1 MGAVPIFPL
10 SLFSPNGRCPYF
22 PLFSPI
28 FPPIIMRKAMGLI
41 ALNMNAIEHGLS
53 QYAQKHPD
61 QQELIAELRSE
72 ITAHKPK
79 ILLILANLNDK
90 IVTKTGDQPEK
101 PIAQSLALNKKGILV
116 ASIGDLTGLLSGS
129 YESIYYY
136 INDHIGTP
144 RMLTDSSAIVV
155 WSADYDPF
163 GKATVNDDPDG
174 NGTHVTNN
182 IRFPGQ
188 YYDSETALH
197 YNYHRYYDPGIG
209 RYLSPD
215 PVLQLQAGVD
225 SPEVSKIPYLL
236 PYMLESPLELHNY
249 VYVQNNSLR
258 YGDPKGLYCGPGKYE
273 KYINNKPGGCD
284 FTKCCKFHD
293 DCYDPSKQQ
302 CGENR
307 SPRSECDTEFLK
319 CMLITN
325 LKYDCIK
332 WALLYYFATAA
343 GGAAFY

>member
-41 ALNMNAIEHGLS
+41 ALNMNAIEQGLS

-129 YESIYYY
+129 YENIYYY
-136 INDHIGTP
+136 INDHLGTP
-144 RMLTDSSAIVV
+144 QMLTDQNAIVV
-155 WSADYDPF
+155 WQADYDPF

-188 YYDSETALH
+188 YYDQETGLH
-197 YNYHRYYDPGIG
+197 YNWNRYYDPGIG

-215 PVLQLQAGVD
+215 PIGLDGGINL
-225 SPEVSKIPYLL
+225 
-236 PYMLESPLELHNY
+236 Y
-249 VYVQNNSLR
+249 VYVENNPVR
-258 YGDPKGLYCGPGKYE
+258 FEDPTGLWHGNWCGPGGSGPPIDCVDEACMNHDKCYE
-273 KYINNKPGGCD
+273 RCGLNARTRWYPKNIFNRCADKCDNRLLKDLRGCQN
-284 FTKCCKFHD
+284 CKN
-293 DCYDPSKQQ
+293 Y
-302 CGENR
+302 
-307 SPRSECDTEFLK
+307 T
-319 CMLITN
+319 
-325 LKYDCIK
+325 
-332 WALLYYFATAA
+332 
-343 GGAAFY
+343 

>member
-1 MGAVPIFPL
+1 
-10 SLFSPNGRCPYF
+10 
-22 PLFSPI
+22 
-28 FPPIIMRKAMGLI
+28 MGLI
-41 ALNMNAIEHGLS
+41 ALNMNAIEQGLS

-129 YESIYYY
+129 YENIYYY
-136 INDHIGTP
+136 INDHLGTP
-144 RMLTDSSAIVV
+144 QMLTDQNAIVV
-155 WSADYDPF
+155 WQADYDPF

-188 YYDSETALH
+188 YYDQETGLH

-209 RYLSPD
+209 RMLSPD
-215 PVLQLQAGVD
+215 PSHDLHPTGDQIQCVV
-225 SPEVSKIPYLL
+225 PFLL
-236 PYMLESPLELHNY
+236 ETPQELHAY
-249 VYVQNNSLR
+249 VYVQNNPL
-258 YGDPKGLYCGPGKYE
+258 
-273 KYINNKPGGCD
+273 NNKDPQGLQTCHARDACIENAVNTRKACTRGAWASEGICLSACAVGCATVPG
-284 FTKCCKFHD
+284 
-293 DCYDPSKQQ
+293 YA
-302 CGENR
+302 
-307 SPRSECDTEFLK
+307 ECFLP
-319 CMLITN
+319 C
-325 LKYDCIK
+325 
-332 WALLYYFATAA
+332 AA
-343 GGAAFY
+343 GCHLAFKTVRITCWTVFFVQLHTCYAIKCEDKCSNK